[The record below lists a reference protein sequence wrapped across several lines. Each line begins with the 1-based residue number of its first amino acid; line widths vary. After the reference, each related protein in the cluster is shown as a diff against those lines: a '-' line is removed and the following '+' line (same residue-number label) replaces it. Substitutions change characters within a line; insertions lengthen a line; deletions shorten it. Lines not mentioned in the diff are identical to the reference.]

1 MTREEEI
8 LTQERKTARSD
19 RFADVMETLRQAE
32 SALPDYSSS
41 YDGEIQKLFERIIE
55 RPAFRY
61 DPGADPLYQSYR
73 DQMAGEG
80 SLAMRDTMGQAA
92 ALTGGYGSS
101 YAQSAGQQQY
111 GLYLQKLGAM
121 MPELYRTALER
132 YQAEGQELQ
141 NRLGAAT
148 GLADREYGRK
158 KDRFTQAAAL
168 EKQDYDRMTKSY
180 ENLVSVISKSGY
192 EPSDAEL
199 DRSSMSREE
208 AEALRRDYLVKNPMA
223 FMLEYGWP
231 TGGTGGGGG
240 WSGGGGGS
248 ESGAGDESEWVR
260 GEKAQML
267 LDKNPPGTIP
277 EEKRRRKKGS

>member
-1 MTREEEI
+1 MATYREIDPADAELEE
-8 LTQERKTARSD
+8 
-19 RFADVMETLRQAE
+19 
-32 SALPDYSSS
+32 
-41 YDGEIQKLFERIIE
+41 
-55 RPAFRY
+55 
-61 DPGADPLYQSYR
+61 LYQALMGRRSFSYHAAEDPMYR
-73 DQMAGEG
+73 SAADRYVQNGR
-80 SLAMRDTMGQAA
+80 LAMRDTMGSAA

-132 YQAEGQELQ
+132 YQAEGQELKD
-141 NRLGAAT
+141 RLGAAT

-192 EPSDAEL
+192 KPSDAEL
-199 DRSSMSREE
+199 ARSGMSREE
-208 AEALRRDYLVKNPMA
+208 AEALRQDYLLKNPMA

-231 TGGTGGGGG
+231 TGSGDGGGG
-240 WSGGGGGS
+240 WSGGGGGD
-248 ESGAGDESEWVR
+248 SGGGSGSGDESKSGWVR

-267 LDKNPPGTIP
+267 LDQNPPGSFP
-277 EEKRRRKKGS
+277 EEKRRRKN